1 MKELF
6 SIKSF
11 PAKGLNKRDV
21 EDSTVSEALQTIYP
35 KNKSSNLCMI
45 WNGVALDLEMHD
57 RVGNV

>member
-11 PAKGLNKRDV
+11 PAEELNKRNV

-35 KNKSSNLCMI
+35 ENKSPKLYVES
-45 WNGVALDLEMHD
+45 
-57 RVGNV
+57 

>member
-11 PAKGLNKRDV
+11 PAKELHKRDV

-35 KNKSSNLCMI
+35 KNKSSNLYMI
-45 WNGVALDLEMHD
+45 WNGFEF
-57 RVGNV
+57 RNVR

>member
-11 PAKGLNKRDV
+11 PAEELNKRDV

-35 KNKSSNLCMI
+35 ENKSPKLYAES
-45 WNGVALDLEMHD
+45 
-57 RVGNV
+57 